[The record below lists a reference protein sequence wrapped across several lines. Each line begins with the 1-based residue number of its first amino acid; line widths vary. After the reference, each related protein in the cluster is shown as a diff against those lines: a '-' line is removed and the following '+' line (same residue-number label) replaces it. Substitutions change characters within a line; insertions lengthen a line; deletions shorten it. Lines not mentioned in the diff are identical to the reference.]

1 MAKTFTAQL
10 EAFRDMTVKNMRYVA
25 ASAIQDVLET
35 AQTPVLGVSKG
46 GAFVAGKMPVAE
58 ATLINSLSV
67 DGGGS
72 GELAYVAA
80 IAGME
85 IGDVLR
91 FEWGGLAKEYALPIE
106 LGWTTSTG
114 RNVPGRHMVGMA
126 AARFVPEFVP
136 ARVAEVKR

>member
-46 GAFVAGKMPVAE
+46 GTFEVGKMPVAE

-67 DGGGS
+67 EGGGT
-72 GELAYVAA
+72 GQDAYVTA
-80 IAGME
+80 ISGLE

-91 FEWGGLAKEYALPIE
+91 FRWTAPYALPIE

>member
-67 DGGGS
+67 DGGGT
-72 GELAYVAA
+72 GQDTYVAA
-80 IAGME
+80 ISGLE

-91 FEWGGLAKEYALPIE
+91 FRWTAPYAMPIE
-106 LGWTTSTG
+106 LGWTTTKG
-114 RNVPGRHMVGMA
+114 RRVPGRHMVGMA